1 MALREDDKFNDEMQ
15 RCEVNSWRM
24 NPAAIIATALFTP
37 YCSYAEYALC
47 YHEIKKEL
55 RHKKNIERLWTLGIL
70 SLLFLL
76 PDRVNKY

>member
-1 MALREDDKFNDEMQ
+1 MALRGDDKFNDEMQ

-37 YCSYAEYALC
+37 YWSNAEYALC

-55 RHKKNIERLWTLGIL
+55 RHKKI
-70 SLLFLL
+70 
-76 PDRVNKY
+76 